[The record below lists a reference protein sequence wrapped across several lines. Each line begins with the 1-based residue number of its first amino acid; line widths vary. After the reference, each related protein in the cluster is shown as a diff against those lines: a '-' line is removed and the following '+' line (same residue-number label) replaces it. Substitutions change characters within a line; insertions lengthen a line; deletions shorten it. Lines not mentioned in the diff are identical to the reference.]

1 MPALRS
7 KITQCISSAGS
18 TGDLDSHLSLVKRSG
33 LYIKSARIYSNLTLY
48 TPSIVPPPVKSYK
61 DKPSKATLPSP
72 LNRAIRMSN
81 PYYGQ
86 GQPNGYNPGIGRGK
100 YEPDYSNNSYA
111 PSPDMSNGSSAARRY
126 DQEPRTR
133 HDHRKAR
140 HYDSSDSGSSSE
152 DDRPP
157 HRSSKKGHPKD
168 SSRSKSS
175 NRLDKA
181 KEHFSTSDR
190 GVGAGMIGAVAGA
203 VIAQETAQRNGK
215 GSIGA
220 TIAGL
225 VLGGLAGNA
234 LERGYDK

>member
-1 MPALRS
+1 
-7 KITQCISSAGS
+7 
-18 TGDLDSHLSLVKRSG
+18 
-33 LYIKSARIYSNLTLY
+33 
-48 TPSIVPPPVKSYK
+48 
-61 DKPSKATLPSP
+61 
-72 LNRAIRMSN
+72 MSN

-86 GQPNGYNPGIGRGK
+86 EQPHGFDSANGRAR
-100 YEPDYSNNSYA
+100 YEPEYPNNSNYA
-111 PSPDMSNGSSAARRY
+111 PSPDMSNGTNGGVARRY
-126 DQEPRTR
+126 DHEPRTR
-133 HDHRKAR
+133 HDHHRRAS
-140 HYDSSDSGSSSE
+140 HYDPSSSGSSSE
-152 DDRPP
+152 DERPAR
-157 HRSSKKGHPKD
+157 HSSKKGARKD

-225 VLGGLAGNA
+225 VIGGLAGNA
-234 LERGYDK
+234 LESVYDK

>member
-1 MPALRS
+1 
-7 KITQCISSAGS
+7 
-18 TGDLDSHLSLVKRSG
+18 
-33 LYIKSARIYSNLTLY
+33 
-48 TPSIVPPPVKSYK
+48 
-61 DKPSKATLPSP
+61 
-72 LNRAIRMSN
+72 MSN

-86 GQPNGYNPGIGRGK
+86 AQPNGHNPSIPGSR
-100 YEPDYSNNSYA
+100 YEPDYTYNNYA
-111 PSPDMSNGSSAARRY
+111 PSPNMSNSSTNVGVARRY
-126 DQEPRTR
+126 DEEPRTH
-133 HDHRKAR
+133 HDHRKASR
-140 HYDSSDSGSSSE
+140 YESSSSDYSSE
-152 DDRPP
+152 DERPA
-157 HRSSKKGHPKD
+157 HRSSKKHRPRSD
-168 SSRSKSS
+168 VARSKSA

-181 KEHFSTSDR
+181 KERFSTSDR

>member
-1 MPALRS
+1 
-7 KITQCISSAGS
+7 
-18 TGDLDSHLSLVKRSG
+18 
-33 LYIKSARIYSNLTLY
+33 
-48 TPSIVPPPVKSYK
+48 
-61 DKPSKATLPSP
+61 
-72 LNRAIRMSN
+72 MSN

-86 GQPNGYNPGIGRGK
+86 EQPNSYDYNPGNGRGR
-100 YEPDYSNNSYA
+100 YEPDHSNNSYA
-111 PSPDMSNGSSAARRY
+111 QSQDLSNGSAGRRY

-133 HDHRKAR
+133 RDHHRKAGR
-140 HYDSSDSGSSSE
+140 YDDSSSSGSSSQDE
-152 DDRPP
+152 RPD
-157 HRSSKKGHPKD
+157 HRSSKKGAHKD
-168 SSRSKSS
+168 SSSSRSKSS

>member
-1 MPALRS
+1 
-7 KITQCISSAGS
+7 
-18 TGDLDSHLSLVKRSG
+18 
-33 LYIKSARIYSNLTLY
+33 
-48 TPSIVPPPVKSYK
+48 
-61 DKPSKATLPSP
+61 
-72 LNRAIRMSN
+72 MSN
-81 PYYGQ
+81 PYYG
-86 GQPNGYNPGIGRGK
+86 GGYAPSNNRGR
-100 YEPDYSNNSYA
+100 YEPDYPNSKYA
-111 PSPDMSNGSSAARRY
+111 PSPDLSNGSGSGSNGVTRRY

-133 HDHRKAR
+133 HDHRKASR
-140 HYDSSDSGSSSE
+140 YSSDDSASSSSSSE
-152 DDRPP
+152 GDAR
-157 HRSSKKGHPKD
+157 HRSSKKGAGRKD
-168 SSRSKSS
+168 ASRSKSGT
-175 NRLDKA
+175 RLDKA

>member
-1 MPALRS
+1 
-7 KITQCISSAGS
+7 
-18 TGDLDSHLSLVKRSG
+18 
-33 LYIKSARIYSNLTLY
+33 
-48 TPSIVPPPVKSYK
+48 
-61 DKPSKATLPSP
+61 
-72 LNRAIRMSN
+72 MSN

-86 GQPNGYNPGIGRGK
+86 GQPNGYNPGNGRGR
-100 YEPDYSNNSYA
+100 YEPDYSNNAYA
-111 PSPDMSNGSSAARRY
+111 PSPDMSNGSNGGMTRRY

-133 HDHRKAR
+133 RDHRKASR
-140 HYDSSDSGSSSE
+140 YSSSDSASSSE
-152 DDRPP
+152 DERPGR
-157 HRSSKKGHPKD
+157 RSSNKGSHKD
-168 SSRSKSS
+168 SSSRSKST

-203 VIAQETAQRNGK
+203 VIAQEAAQRNGK

-234 LERGYDK
+234 LEKGYDK

>member
-1 MPALRS
+1 
-7 KITQCISSAGS
+7 
-18 TGDLDSHLSLVKRSG
+18 
-33 LYIKSARIYSNLTLY
+33 
-48 TPSIVPPPVKSYK
+48 
-61 DKPSKATLPSP
+61 
-72 LNRAIRMSN
+72 MSN

-86 GQPNGYNPGIGRGK
+86 GPNGYNPDHT
-100 YEPDYSNNSYA
+100 YTNHA
-111 PSPDMSNGSSAARRY
+111 PSPEMSNYSANVAATRRY
-126 DQEPRTR
+126 DQDPRTR
-133 HDHRKAR
+133 NDHRRASHR
-140 HYDSSDSGSSSE
+140 YDYSSGSDYSSSE
-152 DDRPP
+152 EDERRPP
-157 HRSSKKGHPKD
+157 RRSSKKRARKENG
-168 SSRSKSS
+168 SRSKST

>member
-1 MPALRS
+1 
-7 KITQCISSAGS
+7 
-18 TGDLDSHLSLVKRSG
+18 
-33 LYIKSARIYSNLTLY
+33 
-48 TPSIVPPPVKSYK
+48 
-61 DKPSKATLPSP
+61 
-72 LNRAIRMSN
+72 MSN

-86 GQPNGYNPGIGRGK
+86 GQQTGYDPGNGRGR
-100 YEPDYSNNSYA
+100 YEPDYSNTNNNYA
-111 PSPDMSNGSSAARRY
+111 PSPNMSNGSNGGMTRRY

-133 HDHRKAR
+133 RDHREAR
-140 HYDSSDSGSSSE
+140 RYSSSDSASSSE
-152 DDRPP
+152 DERPA
-157 HRSSKKGHPKD
+157 HRSSKKGGGHKD
-168 SSRSKSS
+168 SSSRSKST

-203 VIAQETAQRNGK
+203 VIAQEAAQRNGK

-234 LERGYDK
+234 LEKGYDK

>member
-1 MPALRS
+1 
-7 KITQCISSAGS
+7 
-18 TGDLDSHLSLVKRSG
+18 
-33 LYIKSARIYSNLTLY
+33 
-48 TPSIVPPPVKSYK
+48 
-61 DKPSKATLPSP
+61 
-72 LNRAIRMSN
+72 MSN

-86 GQPNGYNPGIGRGK
+86 GPNGYDPNHT
-100 YEPDYSNNSYA
+100 YANYA
-111 PSPDMSNGSSAARRY
+111 PSPDMSNSSANVAAPRRY
-126 DQEPRTR
+126 DQDPRTR
-133 HDHRKAR
+133 NDHRRASHPR
-140 HYDSSDSGSSSE
+140 YDYSDGSDDYSSSE
-152 DDRPP
+152 EDERRPP
-157 HRSSKKGHPKD
+157 HRSSKKRPRKENE
-168 SSRSKSS
+168 SRSKST

-203 VIAQETAQRNGK
+203 VLAQETAQRNGK

>member
-1 MPALRS
+1 
-7 KITQCISSAGS
+7 
-18 TGDLDSHLSLVKRSG
+18 
-33 LYIKSARIYSNLTLY
+33 
-48 TPSIVPPPVKSYK
+48 
-61 DKPSKATLPSP
+61 
-72 LNRAIRMSN
+72 MSN

-86 GQPNGYNPGIGRGK
+86 GQPNGYNPGVGPGR
-100 YEPDYSNNSYA
+100 YEPDYPNNNYA
-111 PSPDMSNGSSAARRY
+111 PSPDMSNGSNSSAARRY

-133 HDHRKAR
+133 RDHRKAS
-140 HYDSSDSGSSSE
+140 HYDYSSSGSSSE
-152 DDRPP
+152 DERPA
-157 HRSSKKGHPKD
+157 HRSSRKGGNKD

-181 KEHFSTSDR
+181 REHFSTSDR

-234 LERGYDK
+234 LEKGYDK